1 MAFPLKDIRVTTR
14 RARGADEDALP
25 QVYPRLLRD
34 GAALAKIGIAV
45 GYFESM
51 VGKERREFE
60 PELLVEFFGDHKL
73 ARCIVASLARHY
85 RFRPRLVEQVVTP
98 AALKKLRRA
107 GLEAP
112 RALRLELYDR
122 ANEQAGGFL
131 APEARD
137 GVHGALEKRLGL
149 RRGQLELLLHLD
161 ADEHAVLAR
170 EGEAPANEQV
180 VAYYNFDVLETLL
193 RRAEQVD
200 LALPLADD
208 EEQALRELCG
218 ALDVAAEVKRGARA
232 ALVRLR
238 GRQDSMGLWS
248 RHGRRV
254 ARAVVGIVRRHR
266 AALMDAAAR
275 VALRD
280 KRAVLR
286 LTPDLLDMLLLPEP
300 AGAAEAT
307 TAPTQEPVETAV
319 LSDA

>member
-14 RARGADEDALP
+14 RGRGEDDDALP
-25 QVYPRLLRD
+25 QAYPRLLRD
-34 GAALAKIGIAV
+34 SSVLAKIGITV

-73 ARCIVASLARHY
+73 ARCIVAALARHY

-98 AALKKLRRA
+98 AALRKLQRA

-131 APEARD
+131 VSETREE
-137 GVHGALEKRLGL
+137 VHGRMEKRLGL
-149 RRGQLELLLHLD
+149 KRGQLQLLLHLD
-161 ADEHAVLAR
+161 ADEHAVLTR
-170 EGEAPANEQV
+170 EGEAPSNEQV

-200 LALPLADD
+200 LALPLT
-208 EEQALRELCG
+208 EEDAESLQALCR
-218 ALDVAAEVKRGARA
+218 AQDVAVEVKRGGRA

-238 GRQDSMGLWS
+238 GRHDSMGLWS

-254 ARAVVGIVRRHR
+254 AGTVVEVVRRHR
-266 AALMDAAAR
+266 PALLDAAAR

-286 LTPDLLDMLLLPEP
+286 LTPDLLDMLLLPQSPGNVSTALP
-300 AGAAEAT
+300 APSAVQPAPSGAG
-307 TAPTQEPVETAV
+307 
-319 LSDA
+319 